1 MIDKR
6 FSADIFYLQTN
17 NKAKERRTKKMK
29 KLTRL
34 FTTSVITTAYA
45 IIDGFRLSRTDFAF
59 RTPGIEI

>member
-1 MIDKR
+1 
-6 FSADIFYLQTN
+6 
-17 NKAKERRTKKMK
+17 MK
-29 KLTRL
+29 KLNRL